1 MTFLFSN
8 NAQTTLAESLTSTA
22 TNLTVA
28 SGKGALFPTPADGN
42 LFAVTLTSATNP
54 DEVEICHCSAVNSD
68 TLTILRGQDGTTA
81 QTFSA
86 GDLVSLFPTA
96 GVTSLFA
103 QAGYLGVYSS
113 TVASMIGGY
122 PLNAIVASSTD
133 PGTFWVS
140 TVNSNMTVPGVSG
153 ASWQSLFDGYATE
166 TWVNGT
172 FVPGGTGYEVKPNGK
187 IEQWGTYTTDSTGLV
202 TVYFPLPF
210 PTSCDNIGLNEANA
224 TGTWTVNTPTLHGV
238 NQAPNASAF
247 IANVRVWSSSDK
259 SWGAGQATGYW
270 RAIGH

>member
-28 SGKGALFPTPADGN
+28 SGKGTLFPTPADGN
-42 LFAVTLTSATNP
+42 LFAVTLTSANNP

-133 PGTFWVS
+133 AGTFWVS
-140 TVNSNMTVPGVSG
+140 TVNSNMTVPGASG

-172 FVPGGTGYEVKPNGK
+172 FVSGTTGYEIKPNGK
-187 IEQWGTYTTDSTGLV
+187 IEQWGEYTTTSTGLL
-202 TVYFPLPF
+202 TVSF
-210 PTSCDNIGLNEANA
+210 PTSFPNSCDNIQLTEADA
-224 TGTWTVNTPTLHGV
+224 SGQWTNNTPTLHGV
-238 NQAPNASAF
+238 YSAPNTAAF
-247 IANVRVWSSSDK
+247 IAVVRTWSAVNS
-259 SWGAGQATGYW
+259 SWGPGSASGYW
-270 RAIGH
+270 RATGH